1 MKLREKKFE
10 DELQFYRQGLVS
22 KDGTKIRHHLGRA
35 HVLSQNSTP
44 KHLYVHVLMF
54 GYALR
59 TFDVKEIFGQ
69 LLRLVVTVP
78 GHLIGRVPRGNIGWS
93 TVGLTQV
100 MQVPED
106 LESVLTE

>member
-10 DELQFYRQGLVS
+10 DELQFYVQALVL
-22 KDGTKIRHHLGRA
+22 KDDAKVKLHLGRA
-35 HVLSQNSTP
+35 HVLSQNSTW
-44 KHLYVHVLMF
+44 KHLSVHVLML
-54 GYALR
+54 GYAVR
-59 TFDVKEIFGQ
+59 TFDMNETFGQ
-69 LLRLVVTVP
+69 LLRLVVTIP